1 VQLNDALN
9 EWDDGFMWMTVYF
22 MNKYMEHYFQKSW
35 PENAGV
41 Y

>member
-1 VQLNDALN
+1 MQFNDALN
-9 EWDDGFMWMTVYF
+9 EQDDGFMQMTVYF
-22 MNKYMEHYFQKSW
+22 MNKYMDYFQKSW